1 MDNLPV
7 TITAVDSDPG
17 GLLALR
23 YEWLRCTT
31 RDEEFESRLRDWWAA
46 ERHHRWALVAETS
59 DGEPVGMANALVYT
73 RMPSPGQPTARWLYS
88 ANVYVSPVFRR
99 RGIVTALMARL
110 IGDAR
115 EEGMERVVLAPS
127 EMSKPM
133 YRSLGF
139 READDLMRLDLGVPQ
154 RL

>member
-73 RMPSPGQPTARWLYS
+73 RMPSPGQPTARWLYA
-88 ANVYVSPVFRR
+88 ANVYVSPVF
-99 RGIVTALMARL
+99 
-110 IGDAR
+110 
-115 EEGMERVVLAPS
+115 
-127 EMSKPM
+127 
-133 YRSLGF
+133 
-139 READDLMRLDLGVPQ
+139 GVGGS
-154 RL
+154 